1 MESRKPTFVPVA
13 RLLGASQ
20 SRPNLPRADL
30 QARPAH
36 SCSGHHDPFL
46 STKRRASDVYDGR
59 LILHGSRSRK
69 KRSATSTWTC
79 RSNRFRLAFP
89 LWSGPSSS
97 TCGSRAFS
105 SFPSIF
111 VLRSASLTLGEAC
124 KLRVARIVST
134 RRRPTGVGSRGDPRT
149 LSHRYLGD
157 RSRYKTGDRS
167 RLQSRSF
174 RDGRS
179 DGDRI
184 SRRLDGLG
192 MGVTSTRHESGVVE
206 GNRCTCGCTD
216 RVLGTTEA
224 NTADHAGDQREEGR
238 GHGSEDEPGM
248 RLAGLAGG
256 SGRDHKAR
264 VPCRIYKGAEER
276 LVHSRLQ
283 VCLGSRGANRAHGDD
298 WVLQRRE
305 LVPVGVNA
313 SRRYHL
319 QRWFGH
325 CPTRAV
331 AEGLNG
337 RFVFFLR
344 QLLLQGGRDGFA
356 FFQDVFR

>member
-1 MESRKPTFVPVA
+1 MSEQP
-13 RLLGASQ
+13 
-20 SRPNLPRADL
+20 
-30 QARPAH
+30 
-36 SCSGHHDPFL
+36 
-46 STKRRASDVYDGR
+46 
-59 LILHGSRSRK
+59 
-69 KRSATSTWTC
+69 
-79 RSNRFRLAFP
+79 
-89 LWSGPSSS
+89 
-97 TCGSRAFS
+97 
-105 SFPSIF
+105 
-111 VLRSASLTLGEAC
+111 
-124 KLRVARIVST
+124 VST
-134 RRRPTGVGSRGDPRT
+134 RVSPLERSQLLHLWLAGVLVFSFDFRASKRVPHLGRGVQAASCAHRVDSSTSNWRRFQGRSKDP
-149 LSHRYLGD
+149 SHRYLGD

-174 RDGRS
+174 QDGRS

-192 MGVTSTRHESGVVE
+192 MGVTSTRHKSGVVE

-248 RLAGLAGG
+248 RLEGPVGG

-325 CPTRAV
+325 RPTRAV

-344 QLLLQGGRDGFA
+344 QFLLQGGRDGFA

>member
-111 VLRSASLTLGEAC
+111 VLRSASLTLEEAC

-149 LSHRYLGD
+149 PPIDTLGIGLDTKRGIDLD
-157 RSRYKTGDRS
+157 RNRDLFRMGDPMGIES
-167 RLQSRSF
+167 P
-174 RDGRS
+174 
-179 DGDRI
+179 GD
-184 SRRLDGLG
+184 S
-192 MGVTSTRHESGVVE
+192 MGWEWESPAQDTRVAWWKE
-206 GNRCTCGCTD
+206 TD
-216 RVLGTTEA
+216 A
-224 NTADHAGDQREEGR
+224 
-238 GHGSEDEPGM
+238 
-248 RLAGLAGG
+248 
-256 SGRDHKAR
+256 
-264 VPCRIYKGAEER
+264 
-276 LVHSRLQ
+276 LVD
-283 VCLGSRGANRAHGDD
+283 A
-298 WVLQRRE
+298 
-305 LVPVGVNA
+305 
-313 SRRYHL
+313 
-319 QRWFGH
+319 
-325 CPTRAV
+325 PTV
-331 AEGLNG
+331 S
-337 RFVFFLR
+337 
-344 QLLLQGGRDGFA
+344 
-356 FFQDVFR
+356 